1 MGTGE
6 AIVTGAIP
14 IVAWE
19 DLTDEQQT
27 EWVRYLVRV
36 KMGGGETLYEMA
48 RNLRLNTA
56 QMLEVRDR

>member
-6 AIVTGAIP
+6 AVVTRAIP

-19 DLTDEQQT
+19 DLTAERQT
-27 EWVRYLVRV
+27 AWLGYLARV
-36 KMGGGETLYEMA
+36 IMTSGETMAEMA

-56 QMLEVRDR
+56 QMLEVREK